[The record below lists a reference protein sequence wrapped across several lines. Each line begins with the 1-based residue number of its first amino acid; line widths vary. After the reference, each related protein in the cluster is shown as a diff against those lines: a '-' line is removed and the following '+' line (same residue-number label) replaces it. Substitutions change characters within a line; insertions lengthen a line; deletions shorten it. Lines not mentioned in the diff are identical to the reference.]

1 MVLIKGCP
9 TPWILRKIKSEE
21 AIRIFPSCLSIR
33 KGPGTNQIVV
43 INSIIFFPIITG
55 GLVKDVCNC
64 CYVCAKVKGETCG
77 GPFQIAGK
85 CAKGLTCRKTP
96 KPGQILFNLR
106 GICSCGPVCRIYCR
120 YGNVH
125 NRFGCPT
132 CRCHKYPRCRRYPY
146 SPYHHGGRRSYPF
159 WHCRRHETVFCKRD
173 CKTCCR
179 HSTTC
184 APNHWYTRKQRYC
197 HIYRH

>member
-1 MVLIKGCP
+1 MGVI
-9 TPWILRKIKSEE
+9 IKSSLLLVLFVVLWEIEE
-21 AIRIFPSCLSIR
+21 SSALSCLPCNKR
-33 KGPGTNQIVV
+33 TCKTPKYCK
-43 INSIIFFPIITG
+43 G